1 LQEINMTRMIETRII
16 DGKMK
21 RRMPV
26 ALVAGAILAAVF
38 AITAVPGSANAN
50 DRDRGEHRD
59 WHHHGGWDRGYY
71 GAPPVVY
78 GTPYYAPP
86 VVYGPGF
93 GINLNIR

>member
-1 LQEINMTRMIETRII
+1 MTRFIE
-16 DGKMK
+16 GKMK

-26 ALVAGAILAAVF
+26 ALAVAAIFAAVF

-50 DRDRGEHRD
+50 DRDRGGHRE
-59 WHHHGGWDRGYY
+59 WHHGGGWDRGYY

-86 VVYGPGF
+86 AVYGPGF